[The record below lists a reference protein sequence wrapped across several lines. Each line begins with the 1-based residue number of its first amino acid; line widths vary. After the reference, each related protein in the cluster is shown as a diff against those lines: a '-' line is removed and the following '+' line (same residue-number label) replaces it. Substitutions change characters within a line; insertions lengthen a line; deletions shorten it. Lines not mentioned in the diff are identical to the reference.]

1 MIEAEAKLS
10 SALVVCFSSPL
21 LARLAVRKSLWV
33 VVGCVGE
40 YDDRNL

>member
-1 MIEAEAKLS
+1 MIEAEAK
-10 SALVVCFSSPL
+10 VGVFL
-21 LARLAVRKSLWV
+21 LASRLAVRKSLWV